1 MALAIGCVGFFGQ
14 SLGLRQ
20 LGKLDTV
27 SRMRTNRLAF
37 TLLELLVVIAVIAI
51 LSGLM
56 IPGFAKLRERGRCV
70 RCASNLRQLHLAAV
84 AYANDRGGRLPRAQ
98 TTMEYYGEEEL
109 GPWHG
114 WLNWNDNAESQR
126 RTEWHGADARFCITN
141 DTGGDLFSY
150 VGGVGDPG
158 VAGTHGDEIIY
169 LCPTFAA
176 VCGEDDPYR
185 SYGMNGTLSWDFY
198 HAIPGPTRTILFAD
212 QGLDRRSSYSLSS
225 VGNWRDPEP
234 PEDTRAWVRFH
245 RELDGAIDW
254 QDDGGSFELIGE
266 YHLKGGAEA
275 ANCVFVDGHVERVR
289 YTKTTNVCSG
299 AWGDGV
305 F

>member
-1 MALAIGCVGFFGQ
+1 M
-14 SLGLRQ
+14 RQ
-20 LGKLDTV
+20 WEKLDTV
-27 SRMRTNRLAF
+27 SRMRTKKLAF
-37 TLLELLVVIAVIAI
+37 TLLELLVVIAVIAL

-56 IPGFAKLRERGRCV
+56 IPGFAKLRERGRCA
-70 RCASNLRQLHLAAV
+70 RCVSNLRQLHMAAV
-84 AYANDRGGRLPRAQ
+84 AFANDHGGRLPRAQ
-98 TTMEYYGEEEL
+98 TTFEYYDREAL
-109 GPWHG
+109 RPWRG
-114 WLNWNDNAESQR
+114 WLNWNDDDESER
-126 RTEWHGADARFCITN
+126 RTEWHGPDARFCITN

-158 VAGTHGDEIIY
+158 VEGTHGDEIVY

-185 SYGMNGTLSWDFY
+185 SYGMNGTLSWNFY

-212 QGLDRRSSYSLSS
+212 QGLDRRTTYSLSS
-225 VGNWRDPEP
+225 TEEWSDPAP
-234 PEDTRAWVRFH
+234 SADSGRQFLRYH

-254 QDDGGSFELIGE
+254 VATNSNYEVIGE

-289 YTKTTNVCSG
+289 YTKTINVCSG